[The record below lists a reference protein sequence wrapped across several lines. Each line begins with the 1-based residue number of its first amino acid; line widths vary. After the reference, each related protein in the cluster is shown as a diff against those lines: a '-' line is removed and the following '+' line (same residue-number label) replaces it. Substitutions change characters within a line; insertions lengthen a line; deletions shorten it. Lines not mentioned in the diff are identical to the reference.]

1 MWLEEYENKF
11 SIYGQTTILLQSV
24 EKPVVYNFTPK
35 GPSDGLLHRGAYG
48 LYFAG
53 IFISLYG
60 VYLMMND
67 KTKKCSHW
75 FFMVILLHVW
85 RCCISLLVTWCV
97 FLQVDFR
104 VGHFH
109 CREKCSPFQ
118 GLFKSL
124 LSQIS
129 PSPRSVMLFLQ
140 VLQCDWLGLPWDKL
154 LCYRGEILHHLQCYH
169 LRLIIRILL
178 SPTTC
183 KWHDLEAIYR
193 STTTDTL

>member
-11 SIYGQTTILLQSV
+11 SSYGQTTILLQSV

-75 FFMVILLHVW
+75 FVMVILLHVW
-85 RCCISLLVTWCV
+85 RCCISLIVTWCV
-97 FLQVDFR
+97 FFQVDFR

-124 LSQIS
+124 RYQLVQGVSCCFSKYCNVIDLVCHGTS
-129 PSPRSVMLFLQ
+129 
-140 VLQCDWLGLPWDKL
+140 
-154 LCYRGEILHHLQCYH
+154 CYAIVEKFYTIFNA
-169 LRLIIRILL
+169 
-178 SPTTC
+178 TT
-183 KWHDLEAIYR
+183 
-193 STTTDTL
+193 